1 MQKGSND
8 HYVQVSSKTRSV
20 FFKNNCNYFKVKLQ
34 CPLDL
39 TNGSWVVALTKIIYP
54 HTWLNIKEDDARLF
68 ILHPGDKVSQVPPNF
83 KEDIEYKTLK
93 YINDYLNW
101 ELRTGQHYRV
111 TDVKLENGYYE
122 NAGDLAADILQNF
135 LLKRNVKDY
144 EHLPFTYIY
153 EKTTKRIRFFNA
165 KALVFQNAGKFINGL
180 GLVNK
185 LYSWDRGTIFKC
197 DGDLTAIGKSNVEK
211 TDAIYAYSSVVEF
224 NNVGEKSVPLLTVIP
239 VEGKY
244 GESIVYAPLKPE
256 YKQVAQNY
264 ISDIEIQLNRNNG
277 DLIDFEDG
285 QEVTVTLHFKKTP

>member
-1 MQKGSND
+1 MQKGATD
-8 HYVQVSSKTRSV
+8 HYVQVSSKTKSV

-39 TNGSWVVALTKIIYP
+39 TNGSWTVALTKIIYP
-54 HTWLNIKEDDARLF
+54 HSWLNIKENEARLI
-68 ILHPGDKVSQVPPNF
+68 ILHLADKVPQVTTTSH
-83 KEDIEYKTLK
+83 KEIEYKTLK
-93 YINDYLNW
+93 YINDHLNG
-101 ELRTGQHYRV
+101 ELQVGQHYRV
-111 TDVKLENGYYE
+111 TDVNLENGYYE
-122 NAGDLAADILQNF
+122 NASDIAGDILQNF

-144 EHLPFTYIY
+144 EHLPFSYIY

-165 KALVFQNAGKFINGL
+165 KALVFQNASKFVDAL

-185 LYSWDRGTIFKC
+185 LCSWDRGSIYKC
-197 DGDLTAIGKSNVEK
+197 NGDLTAVGKSNVEK

-224 NNVGEKSVPLLTVIP
+224 NNVGQKSVPLLTVIP
-239 VEGKY
+239 VEGKH

-256 YKQVAQNY
+256 YKPVAQNY